1 MRGASAVTIV
11 AGLVAMLVLA
21 AQGVALAKAS
31 QCQPN
36 APVTLTERFMQLA
49 EDKGGKATTIQQPN
63 SCGSIDKCIAPP
75 GGSCECHCE
84 GTKSVC
90 TVNYG
95 KNGPPKK

>member
-1 MRGASAVTIV
+1 MRATIAATMV
-11 AGLVAMLVLA
+11 AGLVSLLILA
-21 AQGVALAKAS
+21 AQGAAVAKAS

-36 APVTLTERFMQLA
+36 ASATLTERFMRLA
-49 EDKGGKATTIQQPN
+49 EDKGGKTTTIPQPN
-63 SCGSIDKCIAPP
+63 SCGSTDKCIAPP

-95 KNGPPKK
+95 KNGPPKR